1 MRQTSALYKTLL
13 ADPGHIKQSRLII
26 GGVVYDES
34 QIVTLN
40 TNEALFA
47 EDTLSVGGAIAREI
61 DFSAFLDDSVPRRA
75 QIIHEVRLITSTQA
89 SEWLQKGVYY
99 ISTRSKDPLTGV
111 TTVHG
116 FDAMMAAEQEWKPA
130 QTDIFPMSMKEAVE
144 KTAAILHLALDPRN
158 VYKTGEDYKV
168 GYPVADGNASEEEQV
183 KGLSIRQVWRWIAGA
198 MGANFIINDLGEL
211 RLVPV
216 IGATATAYLA
226 DENGDAVTFGGDA
239 ILLRVASAASPELSA
254 LGNAAASVQQFPAFE
269 AISRVILKIGG
280 DQGYVSGS
288 DTGRTIE
295 IDCAYGSQTMA
306 NDLLAQLQ
314 GYVYQ
319 PMQAD
324 DALIDPAAELGDPVE
339 VCGVYA
345 VLAQKDTMWDML
357 SAADIAAPG
366 GTGPEDEYGFLSAA
380 ASRAQYE
387 LAQARSLIAKTN
399 DRISMEIYGEDGKG
413 GLNGKMA
420 TYTMSLSKIS
430 TRVEDTE
437 DNYSLISQNVNKI
450 AQEVHGTDG
459 KGGLAGK
466 YTALSVSL
474 DGIDGRVEGVEGE
487 FAAFLLD
494 TDGFYVMDASGN
506 RTAIKGSSIDVS
518 TLNVQQI
525 NFSGAISFADLTE
538 TDGILTDIDTAMGD
552 ADDALQAAD
561 DAKAGVEDLAN
572 GNYSGT
578 FIDGTRV
585 IAPQIYAGKFY
596 ATGEGRNSQAAYYI
610 YDSYDQKKHK
620 LGNLVGYLSYD
631 TGGLDTADDAKN
643 RVLLTTLDVKDEDG
657 DILETA
663 LKLQASGNMSL
674 AAKKIYM
681 MSGVQF
687 SDVIILESDCY
698 GSKLPSKP
706 VSGQIYFKL
715 IS

>member
-1 MRQTSALYKTLL
+1 MSDIHTVGLDLFSFSDNGMRKPVSRITLYVNNEDDQVYTAGDDTGLELAATCIYATEEMAKTLL
-13 ADPGHIKQSRLII
+13 SMAKGAQ
-26 GGVVYDES
+26 Y
-34 QIVTLN
+34 QMY
-40 TNEALFA
+40 EA
-47 EDTLSVGGAIAREI
+47 
-61 DFSAFLDDSVPRRA
+61 
-75 QIIHEVRLITSTQA
+75 QA
-89 SEWLQKGVYY
+89 
-99 ISTRSKDPLTGV
+99 
-111 TTVHG
+111 
-116 FDAMMAAEQEWKPA
+116 
-130 QTDIFPMSMKEAVE
+130 
-144 KTAAILHLALDPRN
+144 
-158 VYKTGEDYKV
+158 
-168 GYPVADGNASEEEQV
+168 
-183 KGLSIRQVWRWIAGA
+183 
-198 MGANFIINDLGEL
+198 ANL
-211 RLVPV
+211 
-216 IGATATAYLA
+216 
-226 DENGDAVTFGGDA
+226 
-239 ILLRVASAASPELSA
+239 
-254 LGNAAASVQQFPAFE
+254 
-269 AISRVILKIGG
+269 
-280 DQGYVSGS
+280 
-288 DTGRTIE
+288 
-295 IDCAYGSQTMA
+295 
-306 NDLLAQLQ
+306 
-314 GYVYQ
+314 
-319 PMQAD
+319 
-324 DALIDPAAELGDPVE
+324 DPAAELGDGIE
-339 VCGVYA
+339 VGGITSVI
-345 VLAQKDTMWDML
+345 AQINDNGDGYPDV
-357 SAADIAAPG
+357 SASG
-366 GTGPEDEYGFLSAA
+366 EQEVEDEYPG
-380 ASRAQYE
+380 ASRQGPIQRE
-387 LAQARSLIAKTN
+387 LARARSLISKTN
-399 DRISMEIYGEDGKG
+399 DRISMEIYGENGKG

-437 DNYSLISQNVNKI
+437 DNYSLISQDVKKI

-459 KGGLAGK
+459 NGGLAGK
-466 YTALSVSL
+466 YAALSVSL

-494 TDGFYVMDASGN
+494 TDGFYIMDGSGN

-610 YDSYDQKKHK
+610 YDSYDQTEDE

-631 TGGLDTADDAKN
+631 TGGLGTNEDAEN
-643 RVLLTTLDVKDEDG
+643 RVLLTTLGAKDEDG
-657 DILETA
+657 DALETA

-674 AAKKIYM
+674 AAKRIYM

-698 GSKLPSKP
+698 GSKLPTKS

>member
-34 QIVTLN
+34 QIVTLS

-47 EDTLSVGGAIAREI
+47 EDMLSVGGAIAREI

-89 SEWLQKGVYY
+89 SEWLKKGVYY
-99 ISTRSKDPLTGV
+99 ISTRSRDPLTGV

-216 IGATATAYLA
+216 NDATSTAYLA
-226 DENGDAVTFGGDA
+226 DENGAAVTFGGDA
-239 ILLRVASAASPELSA
+239 ILLRVASADSPELSA

-280 DQGYVSGS
+280 DQGYMSGS
-288 DTGRTIE
+288 GTGRTIE

-339 VCGVYA
+339 VAGVYA
-345 VLAQKDTMWDML
+345 VLAQKDTLWDML

-366 GTGPEDEYGFLSAA
+366 GTGPEDEYGFSSAA
-380 ASRAQYE
+380 ASRTQYE
-387 LAQARSLIAKTN
+387 LAQARSLISKTN

-413 GLNGKMA
+413 GLSGKMA

-437 DNYSLISQNVNKI
+437 DNYSLISQDVNKI
-450 AQEVHGTDG
+450 AQEVHGADG
-459 KGGLAGK
+459 KGGLSGQ
-466 YTALSVSL
+466 YTALQQTVKDLSFKVV
-474 DGIDGRVEGVEGE
+474 GIDGKETSVKLSDGKIDLSGLVTFSALEGSPGEGTTARINGGWINADTLNLTGKLVFGDFTTAAKNEISGTASKAASTYIDEWRVESPILEGAQIYGGE
-487 FAAFLLD
+487 FWD
-494 TDGFYVMDASGN
+494 TYKCG
-506 RTAIKGSSIDVS
+506 K
-518 TLNVQQI
+518 
-525 NFSGAISFADLTE
+525 LT
-538 TDGILTDIDTAMGD
+538 
-552 ADDALQAAD
+552 
-561 DAKAGVEDLAN
+561 
-572 GNYSGT
+572 
-578 FIDGTRV
+578 
-585 IAPQIYAGKFY
+585 
-596 ATGEGRNSQAAYYI
+596 
-610 YDSYDQKKHK
+610 
-620 LGNLVGYLSYD
+620 
-631 TGGLDTADDAKN
+631 
-643 RVLLTTLDVKDEDG
+643 
-657 DILETA
+657 
-663 LKLQASGNMSL
+663 L
-674 AAKKIYM
+674 AAKPPTTDPDGAEIAFPWLSYEATNYKNETANIFSVAPTVKDFSAVDMMMLGSVILSVSENGKIFP
-681 MSGVQF
+681 SRNWDF
-687 SDVIILESDCY
+687 SNAEVTAVFGE
-698 GSKLPSKP
+698 
-706 VSGQIYFKL
+706 
-715 IS
+715 